1 MKRFILSLCIV
12 SVGLTRLQAQTAFLP
27 PTMGW
32 SSWNTYAAKI
42 SEDIIKQQADYMV
55 ATGLDTVGY
64 NYINID
70 DGFFYNR
77 DTDGHLI
84 IHPTRFPNGLQPVV
98 DYIHAKGLKAGIYT
112 DAGHSTCASYY
123 GGETG
128 GLKGGIYEHEDD
140 DCYLYFDSLGFDFIK
155 VDFCGGTSWQNAEQL
170 DLNPKTRY
178 TTIAQAL
185 ARSEART
192 GRHIV
197 YNVCRWD
204 FPGTW
209 VTSLADSWRISQD
222 INASWSS
229 VKNIISQ
236 NLYLSAYCSPGHYND
251 MDMLEVGR
259 GLTAAEDR
267 THFGLWCIM
276 SSPLLIGCDLSQIS
290 ASTRRLLGNEELIAL
305 NQDSLGLQAYVAK
318 ANSDGTY
325 LLVKDIETRH
335 GLTRAAAI
343 YNPTDNN
350 LRAKINFADLDLG
363 GIITLRNLITKNE
376 SQLPADSVYTIYVP
390 AHGSQF
396 FRLTATER
404 LFRTRYEAET
414 AYLSAYQELVNNQT
428 AQTAI
433 YSAATTCSGGEK
445 VGWLGKSGDNDLQWR
460 DVYVPEE
467 ADYDMTL
474 YFISG
479 ENRTI
484 HLNINGSDAGT
495 LSCTGSNW
503 TDVDSIST
511 RIHLQK
517 GSNVVRLYNA
527 TNWMPDIDCMT
538 LSPVVPSS
546 ITAPIVTPIH
556 SRSAQAYDLSGRRID
571 EHSTRGIYIKGGEK
585 YINK

>member
-1 MKRFILSLCIV
+1 MKHIIPSLLLSATSL
-12 SVGLTRLQAQTAFLP
+12 LPLQAQNPFLP

-55 ATGLDTVGY
+55 STGLDTVGY

-77 DTDGHLI
+77 DSVGNLI

-128 GLKGGIYEHEDD
+128 GLQGGIYEHEDD

-155 VDFCGGTSWQNAEQL
+155 VDFCGGTSWQNTEKLNL
-170 DLNPKTRY
+170 DPETRY

-259 GLTAAEDR
+259 GLTTAEDH
-267 THFGLWCIM
+267 THFGMWCIM
-276 SSPLLIGCDLSQIS
+276 TSPLLIGCDLSQIS
-290 ASTRRLLGNEELIAL
+290 TTTRKLLGNEELIAI

-343 YNPTDNN
+343 YNPTDKN
-350 LRAKINFADLDLG
+350 LRAKINFADLDLAG
-363 GIITLRNLITKNE
+363 TINLRNLISKTE
-376 SQLPADSVYTIYVP
+376 LQMPADSTYTVYVA

-404 LFRTRYEAET
+404 LLRTRYEAET
-414 AYLSAYQELVNNQT
+414 AYLSSYQELVNNQS

-433 YSAATTCSGGEK
+433 YTEASTCSGGEK
-445 VGWLGKSGDNDLQWR
+445 VGWLGKSAANDLQWR
-460 DVYVPEE
+460 DVYVTEE
-467 ADYDMTL
+467 GDYDMAL

-479 ENRTI
+479 ESRTAR
-484 HLNINGSDAGT
+484 LSINGSDAGT
-495 LSCTGSNW
+495 LTCSGPNW
-503 TDVDSIST
+503 TDVDSITT
-511 RIHLQK
+511 RIHLQQ
-517 GSNVVRLYNA
+517 GSNIVRLYNA
-527 TNWMPDIDCMT
+527 SAWMPDIDCMT
-538 LSPVVPSS
+538 LTPVVPSA
-546 ITAPIVTPIH
+546 ITAPSVAP
-556 SRSAQAYDLSGRRID
+556 SRSSDEPAYDLSGRRVD
-571 EHSTRGIYIKGGEK
+571 AQTTRGIYIKGGEK
-585 YINK
+585 YLNR